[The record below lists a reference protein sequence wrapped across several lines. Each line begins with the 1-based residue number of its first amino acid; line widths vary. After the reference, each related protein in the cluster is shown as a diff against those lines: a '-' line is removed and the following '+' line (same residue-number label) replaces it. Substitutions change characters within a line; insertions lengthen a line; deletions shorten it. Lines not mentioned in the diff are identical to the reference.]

1 MDEPKTDDDFC
12 FSIVAPV
19 KFVQRERID
28 AVKSLKSKLHLFIMI
43 LVLFTN
49 ILATGVTCWLSYR
62 NSMTQAEQ
70 TSQYMAESYKQYL
83 GSEMD
88 KYRNDVERVA
98 KSAVLGSADA
108 AAQQQYLQDQAKEDG
123 FVYFAL
129 ADSQGNTKQDGNVA
143 QEKWFQSAKSGT
155 AYISDPVKG
164 RRGDDLTLTIGAP
177 ASGGQ
182 VVYGEI
188 TYDTFAKMQE
198 SIHIDN
204 QGYAFVISQEG
215 KTVVHPTKDT
225 VANPVDYVEKAKTDK
240 SVQPV
245 AELYRRAIS
254 GETGVQYTIYQ
265 GQKRQVGFSQISGP
279 EKWAIAVSR
288 PISQVMQDLYRTL
301 LINVGVAVLLQ
312 LLTLVA
318 SLMFAAKL
326 TKPIED
332 ATQRIELLAQGDLQT
347 EVQQVKGRDE
357 IARLSN
363 ALSHTVQQLR
373 MYIQDISHVLDEVS
387 RNNLATESDVEYH
400 GDFAPI
406 RESLTR
412 ILDSLNETFE
422 GISQA
427 AYQVNAGAEE
437 MALGAQNLAQN
448 SAEQA
453 STVESLNT
461 SLQNVSEHVKNNA
474 SHATSVE
481 GLSNETIRFVQQGNE
496 QMNQMLQSMRDIDHA
511 ANEIQNI
518 IKVIDDIAAQTNILA
533 LNAAVEA
540 ARAGS
545 AGKGFA
551 VVADEVRSLASK
563 SAQAT
568 TTTSDLI
575 QKAIDSV
582 KKGMVI
588 ADQTAESLDQIV
600 EKSGQVNELINRI
613 AEASNEQ
620 AKAITELDSGMLQI
634 SSVTQTNSATA
645 QESAAASEELSGQS
659 EMLKQLMQRFHT
671 KGSATGI
678 NTQSPDD
685 FM

>member
-1 MDEPKTDDDFC
+1 M
-12 FSIVAPV
+12 
-19 KFVQRERID
+19 
-28 AVKSLKSKLHLFIMI
+28 KSLKRKLHLFIMI

-49 ILATGVTCWLSYR
+49 IMATGVTCWMAYLD
-62 NSMTQAEQ
+62 SMTQAEQ
-70 TSQYMAESYKQYL
+70 TSAYLAESYKQYL
-83 GSEMD
+83 GSELS
-88 KYRNDVERVA
+88 KYRNEVIEVA
-98 KSAVLGSADA
+98 KSSVMNTTDTA
-108 AAQQQYLQDQAKEDG
+108 AKQQYLKDQAYRDG
-123 FVYFAL
+123 FMYFAL
-129 ADSQGNTKQDGNVA
+129 ADAQGNTQQDGNVS
-143 QEKWFQSAKSGT
+143 QEKWFESAKNGS
-155 AYISDPVKG
+155 AYIANPVKS
-164 RRGDDLTLTIGAP
+164 RRSDDLTLTIGVP
-177 ASGGQ
+177 AAGGQ

-188 TYDTFAKMQE
+188 TYDAFSNLLEAIK
-198 SIHIDN
+198 IDN
-204 QGYAFVISQEG
+204 NGYAFVISKDA
-215 KTVVHPTKDT
+215 KTVLHPSKDT
-225 VANPVDYVEKAKTDK
+225 VANPIDYEEKSKTDS
-240 SVQPV
+240 SVAPV
-245 AELYRRAIS
+245 AELYRRATT
-254 GETGVQYTIYQ
+254 GETGIQYTVYQ
-265 GQKRQVGFSQISGP
+265 GVKRQVSFTTLDGP
-279 EKWAIAVSR
+279 EQWSIAISR
-288 PISQVMQDLYRTL
+288 PINQVMQSLYQSI
-301 LINVGVAVLLQ
+301 LINVGVAVVLQ
-312 LLTLVA
+312 LITLVA

-326 TKPIED
+326 AKPIEE
-332 ATQRIELLAQGDLQT
+332 ATKRIELLAQGDLQT
-347 EVQQVKGRDE
+347 EVVQVKGRDE
-357 IARLSN
+357 IARFSN
-363 ALSHTVQQLR
+363 GLGHTIKELR
-373 MYIQDISHVLDEVS
+373 LYIQDISHVLNEIAS
-387 RNNLATESDVEYH
+387 NNLTAQSGVEYR

-406 RESLTR
+406 QDSLNR

-453 STVESLNT
+453 STVENLNN

-481 GLSNETIRFVQQGNE
+481 GISHETIQFVQRGNE
-496 QMNQMLQSMRDIDHA
+496 QMNQMLESMQDIDNA
-511 ANEIQNI
+511 ANEISNI

-568 TTTSDLI
+568 TTTSNLI

-588 ADQTAESLDQIV
+588 AEETARSLDQIV
-600 EKSGQVNELINRI
+600 AKSSEVNSLINRI

-620 AKAITELDSGMLQI
+620 AKAIMELDSGMMQI

-659 EMLKQLMQRFHT
+659 EMLKELMKRFHT
-671 KGSATGI
+671 KGGASASNYEI
-678 NTQSPDD
+678 IE
-685 FM
+685 

>member
-1 MDEPKTDDDFC
+1 
-12 FSIVAPV
+12 
-19 KFVQRERID
+19 
-28 AVKSLKSKLHLFIMI
+28 MI

-49 ILATGVTCWLSYR
+49 IMATGITCWLSHL

-70 TSQYMAESYKQYL
+70 TSSYLAESYKQYL
-83 GSEMD
+83 GSKLDE
-88 KYRNDVERVA
+88 YRREVEKIA
-98 KSAVLGSADA
+98 KASVLSSADA
-108 AAQQQYLQDQAKEDG
+108 AAQQQYLKEQAGLEG
-123 FVYFAL
+123 FAYFAL
-129 ADSQGNTKQDGNVA
+129 ADSQGNTQQDGNVS
-143 QEKWFQSAKSGT
+143 QEKWFQSAKGGA
-155 AYISDPVKG
+155 AYIADPVKS
-164 RRGDDLTLTIGAP
+164 RRGDDLTVTIGAP
-177 ASGGQ
+177 AGGGR
-182 VVYGEI
+182 VMYGEI
-188 TYDTFAKMQE
+188 TYDAFAKMLD
-198 SIHIDN
+198 SIKIGSE
-204 QGYAFVISQEG
+204 GYAFVISQDG
-215 KTVVHPTKDT
+215 KTVLHPTKDT
-225 VANPVDYVEKAKTDK
+225 VAKPVNYAEKVKTDP
-240 SVQPV
+240 SVAPV
-245 AELYRRAIS
+245 AELYQRATS
-254 GETGVQYTIYQ
+254 GETGVQYTLYQ
-265 GQKRQVGFSQISGP
+265 GQRRQVGFTQISGP

-288 PISQVMQDLYRTL
+288 PISQIMQDLYRTL
-301 LINVGVAVLLQ
+301 LINVGIAVLLQ
-312 LLTLVA
+312 LITLVA
-318 SLMFAAKL
+318 SLLFAAKM
-326 TKPIED
+326 TKPIEE
-332 ATQRIELLAQGDLQT
+332 ATERIELLAQGDLQT
-347 EVQQVKGRDE
+347 DVPQVKGRDE
-357 IARLSN
+357 IARLSS
-363 ALSHTVQQLR
+363 ALGHTVQQLR
-373 MYIQDISHVLDEVS
+373 LYIQDISHVLDEVS
-387 RNNLATESDVEYH
+387 RNNLVTESNVEYR

-412 ILDSLNETFE
+412 ILNSLNETFE

-511 ANEIQNI
+511 ANEILNI

-575 QKAIDSV
+575 QRAIDSV

-588 ADQTAESLDQIV
+588 ADQTAKSLDQIV

-620 AKAITELDSGMLQI
+620 AKAITELDNGMMQI

-645 QESAAASEELSGQS
+645 EESAAASEELSSQS
-659 EMLKQLMQRFHT
+659 EMLKELMKRFQIKSGT
-671 KGSATGI
+671 IVK
-678 NTQSPDD
+678 DEE
-685 FM
+685 